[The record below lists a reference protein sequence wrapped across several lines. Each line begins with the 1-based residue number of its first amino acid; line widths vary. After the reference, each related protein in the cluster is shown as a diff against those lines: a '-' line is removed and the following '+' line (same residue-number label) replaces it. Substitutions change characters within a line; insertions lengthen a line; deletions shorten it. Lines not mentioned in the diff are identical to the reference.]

1 MAQLSTEQIVTIQ
14 VLHARGQSQRQVA
27 QILGVTEGAVRYHLR
42 RAREGADDG
51 RQKPSRIEELG
62 LSEAVAH
69 WWQAQVEI
77 LGQQRPPSVQLLHE
91 FLCAEYEYNGSYKS
105 VRKFVRAR
113 YGRPPIRPFRRVETP
128 PGAQTQSD
136 WGEFPGVDLG
146 DADGP
151 TKVYAFVMV
160 LSHSRKEA
168 VVWSRSMDQLA
179 WHRVHN
185 EAYRR
190 LGGVAAVNRIDNLKT
205 GIAHG
210 CGAWGEINEQYRIY
224 ARTMGFHIDACEVRA
239 PEQKGKTEHRV
250 GDCKK
255 GLNIAGRPFDGLE
268 ELQAWTDADRA
279 TRAGKRICPVT
290 GLSVAASWEDEKPFL
305 RRLPALLP
313 EPFDLVKTVPV
324 HKDCMVHFEG
334 RSYPVPFLYVSRTVE
349 VRGCSGCV
357 QILDPRTGQV
367 LRSYPRH
374 TQERILIDPSCYDG
388 PGTTEVLPPKPLGRM
403 ARKLQEIASLPVERR
418 PMDLYAAL
426 AEVAR

>member
-1 MAQLSTEQIVTIQ
+1 MAKLSTEQIVTIQ
-14 VLHARGQSQRQVA
+14 VLQERGQSQRQVA
-27 QILGVTEGAVRYHLR
+27 QILGVSEGAVRYHLR
-42 RAREGADDG
+42 RAREGAADG
-51 RQKPSRIEELG
+51 RQKLSRIEQLG
-62 LSEAVAH
+62 LSEAVAY
-69 WWQAQVEI
+69 WWQAQVET
-77 LGQQRPPSVQLLHE
+77 LGKQRPPSVQLLHE
-91 FLCAEYEYNGSYKS
+91 FLRAEYGYDGSYKS

-113 YGRPPIRPFRRVETP
+113 YGRPPIRPFRRIETP

-239 PEQKGKTEHRV
+239 PEQKGKTERRV
-250 GDCKK
+250 GDCK
-255 GLNIAGRPFDGLE
+255 GLNIAGRQFDGLE
-268 ELQAWTDADRA
+268 GLQAWTDADRA
-279 TRAGKRICPVT
+279 ARASKRICPVT
-290 GLSVAASWEDEKPFL
+290 GLSVAASWDAEKPFL
-305 RRLPALLP
+305 RPLPALLP

-324 HKDCMVHFEG
+324 HKDCMIHFEG

-349 VRGCSGCV
+349 VRGGSGCV
-357 QILDPRTGQV
+357 QILDPRTGEV

-388 PGTTEVLPPKPLGRM
+388 PGTAEVLPPKPLGRM
-403 ARKLQEIASLPVERR
+403 AQKLQEIASLPVQRR